1 MGALFSTPTTE
12 PELEAHAVAEDEAL
26 SREEYPGLILAATSL
41 AIKAA
46 GGGPPTARSDA
57 PPASPPANNP
67 ASPPASPP
75 ADVSGEVADEAAAA
89 RAEPPPAKISRR
101 PNTRGQ
107 AAPPRISVHDPGYL
121 TANDALE

>member
-46 GGGPPTARSDA
+46 GVGPPTARSDA
-57 PPASPPANNP
+57 PP

-89 RAEPPPAKISRR
+89 PAEPPPAKISE
-101 PNTRGQ
+101 
-107 AAPPRISVHDPGYL
+107 DPL
-121 TANDALE
+121 KVEHTHTT